1 MRVLVAIVLLVSLPS
16 AAKAQD
22 ARALLEEGVSLRQ
35 DGRDEEALER
45 FRQAYEADHSP
56 EALAQVALA
65 EQALGQ
71 LPEAEAHLREA
82 LSGDQDEFIAR
93 YQMVLEQALTE
104 IGTRLGSLTLIG
116 GPDGAAVRVAG
127 RVRGQLPFSEPLRVV
142 GGTVHV
148 EVQQDGFIPLLRDV
162 EVPAEGQASLA
173 VEMVPLPSA
182 VTEAEPEQS
191 EVAPS
196 ESGGEWPW
204 TMTVG
209 VIAAGAGVVALAI
222 ASGLMAVR
230 EQNAQARLNCSDTNP
245 ACRDHFYA
253 AVDFERAAVATFIAG
268 GVLLAGGATLFTI
281 GLTSPSADQP
291 SAEQPSAEQPSVA
304 CAPTGL
310 GMACAGRF

>member
-16 AAKAQD
+16 AAIAQD

-45 FRQAYEADHSP
+45 FRQAYEADHSA

-116 GPDGAAVRVAG
+116 GPDGAAVRIAG

-142 GGTVHV
+142 GGSVHV

-182 VTEAEPEQS
+182 VPAPEPEPS
-191 EVAPS
+191 EPQA

-291 SAEQPSAEQPSVA
+291 SAEQPSVA